1 MEPYPRAVIWMPVR
15 VLPASALM
23 AWLNDPCSK
32 WNSLA
37 GPWAEG
43 LRTTLRQIGFF
54 CLRGPITTS
63 LTKSTTLKL
72 PETMLGDSF
81 RYNVVTLPMVDDGYS
96 TGSQR

>member
-1 MEPYPRAVIWMPVR
+1 MPVR

-23 AWLNDPCSK
+23 ARLNDPCSK

-37 GPWAEG
+37 GLWAEG
-43 LRTTLRQIGFF
+43 LRTALRQVGFF
-54 CLRGPITTS
+54 CLRGPITAS
-63 LTKSTTLKL
+63 FTKSTTLKL